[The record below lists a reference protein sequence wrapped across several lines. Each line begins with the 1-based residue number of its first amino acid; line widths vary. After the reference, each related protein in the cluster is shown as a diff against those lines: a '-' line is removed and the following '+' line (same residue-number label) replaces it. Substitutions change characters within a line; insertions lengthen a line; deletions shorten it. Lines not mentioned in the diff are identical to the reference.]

1 MQTTRL
7 VDELRKPIC
16 KIYKFSGNPL
26 EYIFFPQFRSK
37 VTQYCQDCEECGRYL
52 QQLTEGEA
60 NKIGRGFTYLDAK
73 MGFPAAVEELED
85 RYGDVDVLA
94 FAYFQR
100 LQSGQSSDMTSLNCG
115 IDLAYL

>member
-1 MQTTRL
+1 M
-7 VDELRKPIC
+7 
-16 KIYKFSGNPL
+16 
-26 EYIFFPQFRSK
+26 
-37 VTQYCQDCEECGRYL
+37 
-52 QQLTEGEA
+52 TEGEA